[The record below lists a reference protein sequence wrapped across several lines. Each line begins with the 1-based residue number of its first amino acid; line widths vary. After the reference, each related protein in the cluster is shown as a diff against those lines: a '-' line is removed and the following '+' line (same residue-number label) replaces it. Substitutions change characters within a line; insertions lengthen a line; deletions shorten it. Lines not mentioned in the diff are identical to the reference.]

1 MPRPVTDLAP
11 VDELIQVRETQHGG
25 FRGAPPV
32 VGGARVG
39 AAINKSCILMLSAL
53 LQGHVEDV
61 FIYFSQ
67 RLFANLRTDENIE
80 RYRAT
85 LFRWGNPSSQNIT
98 SLFMRLGI
106 IDVFDGITWQRT
118 RAETVKAKLDQI
130 NKLRNKIAHGQ
141 SLPQSVS
148 LTQVRD
154 LRNFVENF
162 GERFAAHV
170 RSKFPSVPRVRPKRS
185 RS

>member
-1 MPRPVTDLAP
+1 MPRPVIDLAP
-11 VDELIQVRETQHGG
+11 VDELIQVRQAQHGG
-25 FRGAPPV
+25 FRGAPLV

-61 FIYFSQ
+61 FLYFSQ
-67 RLFANLRTDENIE
+67 RLFSNLRTDENVR

-106 IDVFDGITWQRT
+106 IDVFDGLSWQRT
-118 RAETVKAKLDQI
+118 RAETIKAKLDQI
-130 NKLRNKIAHGQ
+130 NELRNKIAHGQ
-141 SLPQSVS
+141 PLPQSVS
-148 LTQVRD
+148 LSQVRN
-154 LRNFVENF
+154 LRDFVENF
-162 GERFAAHV
+162 GERFARHV
-170 RSKFPSVPRVRPKRS
+170 RGKFPSTPRVRPKRL
-185 RS
+185 RR